1 MSGGPNPD
9 REHRLGNAI
18 SLRSSQDQ
26 VLWTIYGL
34 FSATNSLFLVALFRT
49 GTFPKASVGVVVSI
63 VGLPVSIAWLL
74 IQRRAL
80 AHIANYDGIIREIDP
95 GLLNTKIGGPGAA
108 DVMRFIVILFALGWG
123 SALVVSGYFVL
134 HGMSLI

>member
-1 MSGGPNPD
+1 MKNELSLLSEEDALVSDGPNSITPAN
-9 REHRLGNAI
+9 RLENAI

-34 FSATNSLFLVALFRT
+34 FSATNSLFLVALFQT
-49 GTFPKASVGVVVSI
+49 GTFPKAAVGVVVSI

-80 AHIANYDGIIREIDP
+80 AHIANYDDIIRKIDP
-95 GLLNTKIGGPGAA
+95 ELLNARIGGPGAA
-108 DVMRFIVILFALGWG
+108 DVMRF
-123 SALVVSGYFVL
+123 
-134 HGMSLI
+134 